1 MCKATE
7 AVIKR
12 ELAAYFQTPVAY
24 VFILVFLLS
33 NGAFTFY
40 LSGYFE
46 RGLADLEPFF
56 QWHPWIY
63 LIFIPA
69 VSMRLWAE
77 ERRSGTIE
85 LIMTLPISPW
95 KLVLGKFLA
104 AWAFVVIA
112 LLCTLPMW
120 WTVNYLGNPDNGVIA
135 TAYLG
140 SALMAGAYLAIGSA
154 MSAAT
159 SNQVIAFILGAAVSL
174 IFTMAGFSV
183 VVTFVEG
190 WLPQS
195 LVNALTSLSFLSN
208 YADIQR
214 GVLEAK
220 SLIYFS
226 SMMVFWLFVT
236 LLLLEARR
244 GR

>member
-1 MCKATE
+1 MCKATQ
-7 AVIKR
+7 AVVKR

-24 VFILVFLLS
+24 VFIMVFLLA

-56 QWHPWIY
+56 QWHAWIY
-63 LIFIPA
+63 LFFIPA

-120 WTVNYLGNPDNGVIA
+120 WTVNTLGNPDNGVIA

-159 SNQVIAFILGAAVSL
+159 SNQVIAFIMAASVSL
-174 IFTMAGFSV
+174 IFTLAGFSV

-190 WLPQS
+190 WLPQT
-195 LVNALTSLSFLSN
+195 LVSAINSLSFLSN
-208 YADIQR
+208 FADIQR
-214 GVLEAK
+214 GVIEAK
-220 SLIYFS
+220 SIVYFV
-226 SMMVFWLFVT
+226 SMMGFWLFVT